1 MNHANL
7 AREMR
12 RKAALCRRAAA
23 IPTKGGKRTD
33 RRLVAL
39 AEELEREAQKLDA
52 AASNKDKKT

>member
-52 AASNKDKKT
+52 AAKD